1 MTKYP
6 VLEHAIINA
15 DKAQLE
21 AICNLLVHD
30 YYLFLDSDLK
40 ISNYSKN
47 CKLLADRGINIDN
60 IYGKSLQEFIENTD
74 EDLSVIKLEEFVRN
88 NILHEVIQFQFRIK
102 DEFLVMK
109 LSKICMGTDFGW
121 ACLLEMRPTRQY
133 DCDFFDNKHLLANLS
148 WFTSHKLRGPL
159 VAMMTLIEQK
169 ALPEFADEDNSNA
182 LLAQMRQQA
191 ANLDEA
197 LRTLNSL
204 LSNKNL
210 VTTFA
215 RSPNTDKIKNILM
228 LDDEVI
234 THFVAKRI
242 VTEINPELILCS
254 FTEGKEALEFLET
267 FPVDL
272 ILLDLNMPS
281 MNGWEFL
288 QIMEQRRMLIPT
300 IIISSSIDT
309 NDINNSFEY
318 PAVKGFINKP
328 VGKDDLIRIL
338 TNPAQYNDL

>member
-1 MTKYP
+1 MTRYP

-40 ISNYSKN
+40 ITNYSKN
-47 CKLLADRGINIDN
+47 CKSLADRGIKIEN
-60 IYGKSLQEFIENTD
+60 IYGKYLQDILQEVD
-74 EDLSVIKLEEFVRN
+74 EDLSVIKLEEFKRN
-88 NILHEVIQFQFRIK
+88 NILHDVLQFQFRIK

-121 ACLLEMRPTRQY
+121 ACLLEMRPSQQY
-133 DCDFFDNKHLLANLS
+133 DFDFFDNKHLLANLS
-148 WFTSHKLRGPL
+148 WFASHKLRGPL
-159 VAMMTLIEQK
+159 AAMMTLIEQK
-169 ALPEFADEDNSNA
+169 ALPEYTDQEHSNE

-204 LSNKNL
+204 LSNQNL

-215 RSPNTDKIKNILM
+215 RSENTDKIKNILM

-242 VTEINPELILCS
+242 VAEINPELNLCS

-272 ILLDLNMPS
+272 ILLDLNMPN

-288 QIMEQRRMLIPT
+288 QIMEQRKLPIPT

-338 TNPAQYNDL
+338 TNPA